1 MFFMFMTCFPK
12 KRAKIVADM
21 FLQDV
26 LPPLPTTA
34 LPSELQPPNM
44 NDYPDFKEDLLC
56 VEDQLDL
63 PVFQRKRILAACSE
77 PAQGFEREAVK
88 ASFTS

>member
-56 VEDQLDL
+56 VADQLDL
-63 PVFQRKRILAACSE
+63 PVFQESAHWLHAQNLLKDLSE
-77 PAQGFEREAVK
+77 K
-88 ASFTS
+88 L